1 MSIQQKIKETLKS
14 YLLHRYYVGNRKM
27 FAGYFS
33 KIKQLN
39 PDIKMPSDAA
49 RQKEWLKKWGVFGE
63 KPNLLGYQVFSHFMG
78 ENVNF
83 APNEVARNYIEPILI
98 PYEFQPFYNDKNS
111 FDLLLDKQD
120 LPKTYYRSIDGKLYD
135 GAYNFVSKED
145 FLKFP
150 NIDKV
155 IVKPSRNMGGI
166 GVTLFHRDG
175 EKFIDEKEHVLAW
188 EYLEKAY
195 CKNYLIQEC
204 LKQNPFMAQFNP
216 TSINTLRI
224 ATYRDVKTGNIII
237 LGALLRMGKRGA
249 FVDNVTSGGAFVSVD
264 ENGKLGKEV
273 LCDVYGHTT
282 SVYNDID
289 FSNREFVI
297 PNYDKVKSFVLR
309 IAKRMPHMSLFAN
322 DVFIDESGNP
332 KLMEVNTTHIS
343 CRLFQFFQP
352 MFGVYTDD
360 LIAYCKKEMSN
371 VRMGTVLKYN

>member
-1 MSIQQKIKETLKS
+1 
-14 YLLHRYYVGNRKM
+14 
-27 FAGYFS
+27 
-33 KIKQLN
+33 
-39 PDIKMPSDAA
+39 
-49 RQKEWLKKWGVFGE
+49 
-63 KPNLLGYQVFSHFMG
+63 
-78 ENVNF
+78 
-83 APNEVARNYIEPILI
+83 
-98 PYEFQPFYNDKNS
+98 
-111 FDLLLDKQD
+111 
-120 LPKTYYRSIDGKLYD
+120 
-135 GAYNFVSKED
+135 
-145 FLKFP
+145 
-150 NIDKV
+150 
-155 IVKPSRNMGGI
+155 
-166 GVTLFHRDG
+166 
-175 EKFIDEKEHVLAW
+175 
-188 EYLEKAY
+188 
-195 CKNYLIQEC
+195 
-204 LKQNPFMAQFNP
+204 MAQFNP

-264 ENGKLGKEV
+264 ENGKLGKKV